1 MSVGAIIPAAGSGS
15 RMGGARKPF
24 LALAGKPLLQ
34 YCLDVFFAVPEVEQ
48 IVIALPAAE
57 LTSPP
62 AWLQHERVLLVAGG
76 AQRADSVRAGL
87 AALPPGIDIVVVHD
101 AARPLLEP
109 AMIRAVVE
117 LARTGVSATVALQVT
132 DTLHHVDD
140 DLRIIETPDRAKFW
154 RAQTPQAFP
163 RNVLEQA
170 YARSP
175 DVSAATDEA
184 GLVARAG
191 FPVRVVPGDVRN
203 IKITTPGDVAL
214 AEAAFAQRLL

>member
-24 LALAGKPLLQ
+24 LELAGRPLLQ
-34 YCLDVFFAVPEVEQ
+34 YCLDAFFAVPEVAH
-48 IVIALPAAE
+48 IVVALPASE
-57 LTSPP
+57 LADPP
-62 AWLQHERVLLVAGG
+62 AWLLHERVRLVAGG

-87 AALPPGIDIVVVHD
+87 AALPTGTRIVVVHD

-109 AMIRAVVE
+109 AMIRAVIDH
-117 LARTGVSATVALQVT
+117 ARAGVSATIALQVT

-140 DLRIIETPDRAKFW
+140 DLHIIDTPDRSRFW

-163 RNVLEQA
+163 LEVLADA
-170 YARSP
+170 YERVA

-191 FPVRVVPGDVRN
+191 FPVRVVPGDARN

-214 AEAAFAQRLL
+214 AEATFARRLP

>member
-24 LALAGKPLLQ
+24 LELAGKPLLQ
-34 YCLDVFFAVPEVEQ
+34 YCLDVFFAVPEIEQ
-48 IVIALPAAE
+48 IVIALPSSE

-87 AALPPGIDIVVVHD
+87 AVLPQEIGIVIVHD

-109 AMIRAVVE
+109 AMIRAVLE
-117 LARTGVSATVALQVT
+117 HARNGVSATVALQVT

-140 DLRIIETPDRAKFW
+140 ELRIIETPDRSKFW

-170 YARSP
+170 YARSA

-214 AEAAFAQRLL
+214 AEAAFAQRLS